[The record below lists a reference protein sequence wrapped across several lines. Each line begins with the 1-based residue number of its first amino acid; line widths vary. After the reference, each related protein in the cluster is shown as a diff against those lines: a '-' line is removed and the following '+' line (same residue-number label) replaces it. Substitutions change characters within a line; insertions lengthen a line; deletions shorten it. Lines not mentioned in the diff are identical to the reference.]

1 MSFLREVPRYLH
13 ISRYINMLSTSTHY
27 LRISPGGGGRG
38 EEHGDGGA
46 GVRGADPHGRGQVSR
61 GLRHPAR
68 QAQGGPGGHREHQ
81 HCSTLERLCSDHDPE
96 GGAAGVA
103 DAADGG
109 GGAVHLLP
117 AVGVGARGL
126 LPRRHQAGQGELS
139 SLHPVSVLLRGRL
152 RSHLQT
158 TNTINFFILITFYNN
173 LLRIRSI
180 SVLWILSER
189 HVDLKFCHCGFY
201 PLIKLISSIR
211 VRKFNKPPNG

>member
-1 MSFLREVPRYLH
+1 
-13 ISRYINMLSTSTHY
+13 MLSTSTHY

-126 LPRRHQAGQGELS
+126 LSRRHQAGQGELS

-152 RSHLQT
+152 REPSTDHQYHQLLYFNNILQ
-158 TNTINFFILITFYNN
+158 
-173 LLRIRSI
+173 
-180 SVLWILSER
+180 
-189 HVDLKFCHCGFY
+189 
-201 PLIKLISSIR
+201 
-211 VRKFNKPPNG
+211 